1 MLTNLNAQL
10 RIGFLSYSVR
20 TTENAELFCLGL
32 HSNAMRYYFDIREG
46 DNLEEDVEGID
57 LPSSDAAHS
66 EALAAA
72 RDMVA
77 EYVRY
82 AVPIDGMT
90 FVIRDE
96 HGKVVGEVPLM
107 SAVK

>member
-1 MLTNLNAQL
+1 
-10 RIGFLSYSVR
+10 
-20 TTENAELFCLGL
+20 LGL
-32 HSNAMRYYFDIREG
+32 HSNGMRYYFDIREG
-46 DNLEEDVEGID
+46 DNLEEDVEGD

-82 AVPIDGMT
+82 EVPIDGMT

-96 HGKVVGEVPLM
+96 HGNVVGKVPLM
-107 SAVK
+107 SVVK